1 LLERR
6 FNSSLATSERL
17 SHQRDD
23 GEIFA
28 EPGPSRSVLDTV
40 GSEGKVEQEPRVVE
54 VEGGSSEAE
63 VLETGSEATAGIERE
78 VDAEDGGKPDK
89 VKKKPAMLSLGEAR
103 KLIPTMAD
111 LNLHPGDKGGS
122 KFCEMKYPDQYYS
135 DDGMLWRSGLV
146 SSSED
151 SIRLCESVA

>member
-1 LLERR
+1 MQKVPIGQVRINAVLERR

-28 EPGPSRSVLDTV
+28 EPGPSRRALDTV
-40 GSEGKVEQEPRVVE
+40 GSEGKAEQEPRVVE

-63 VLETGSEATAGIERE
+63 GLETGSEATAAIARE
-78 VDAEDGGKPDK
+78 VEAEGNRNDGGKSDK
-89 VKKKPAMLSLGEAR
+89 IKKKPAMLSLGEAK

-111 LNLHPGDKGGS
+111 LNLHPGDKG
-122 KFCEMKYPDQYYS
+122 K
-135 DDGMLWRSGLV
+135 
-146 SSSED
+146 
-151 SIRLCESVA
+151 CESLVTNRS

>member
-1 LLERR
+1 MQKVPIGQVRINAVLERR

-40 GSEGKVEQEPRVVE
+40 GSEGNVEQEPRVVE

-63 VLETGSEATAGIERE
+63 VLESGSEATAAIERE
-78 VDAEDGGKPDK
+78 VEVEENGDHGGKPDK
-89 VKKKPAMLSLGEAR
+89 VKKKPAMLSLGEAK

-111 LNLHPGDKGGS
+111 LNLHPGDKG
-122 KFCEMKYPDQYYS
+122 K
-135 DDGMLWRSGLV
+135 
-146 SSSED
+146 
-151 SIRLCESVA
+151 CESLVTNRS